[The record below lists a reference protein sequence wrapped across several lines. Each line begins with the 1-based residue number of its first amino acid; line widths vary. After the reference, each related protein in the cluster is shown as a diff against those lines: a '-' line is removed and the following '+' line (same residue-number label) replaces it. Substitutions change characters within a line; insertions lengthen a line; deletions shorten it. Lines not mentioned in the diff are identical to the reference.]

1 MDTMQK
7 RGFDFTTLLLLILI
21 AASFV
26 GMFIKPIE
34 PVEFDWDAARDAAE
48 IYFHNVYLECSVKGV
63 QESYTGECLVLET
76 GYQKNRKTY
85 KMVEIREGILEGTN
99 IRHVRISR
107 PPENIDPNAFT
118 GVEGVTVYVDFPE
131 AVADQPWAQ
140 HVTIATAEEFGQ
152 ITNPSTTYVLEF
164 TADQF
169 LTNVRLVAG
178 DERVMLRTVVPLAV
192 ALFLLCFLRQKTG
205 RANPLWPVFRAGF
218 RKWAFIIYSFLVG
231 LLTAVI
237 LFCEEADIGLD
248 LYDFQESLMGWPM
261 TVLLVVGVL
270 FLVSD
275 LFQKDFPWFFAR
287 WVVRCA
293 IMVLILI
300 FCALVGY
307 VVAVIVTENLGLF
320 KTLYILGLI
329 AFVGIIMGGG
339 SKVNNGVKISMRAGT
354 VISESGSSMRVDYY
368 SHGTYVDGDQ
378 IVGFGS
384 DTLTGASGHIYKKF

>member
-1 MDTMQK
+1 MGTTQK
-7 RGFDFTTLLLLILI
+7 RGFDFTTPLLLILI

-26 GMFIKPIE
+26 AMFIRPIE
-34 PVEFDWDAARDAAE
+34 PVEFDWNAAKNCAE
-48 IYFHNVYLECSVKGV
+48 IYFHNVYLECAVEGV
-63 QESYTGECLVLET
+63 QELYPGECLVLET
-76 GYQKNRKTY
+76 GYKKHSKTY
-85 KMVEIREGILEGTN
+85 KLTEIRAGILEGTN

-107 PPENIDPNAFT
+107 PPENIHPDAFT

-131 AVADQPWAQ
+131 AVADAPWAQ
-140 HVTIATAEEFGQ
+140 NVTIASAEDFNL
-152 ITNPSTTYVLEF
+152 ITDPDTTYVLEF
-164 TADQF
+164 TADRF
-169 LTNVRLVAG
+169 LTNARLVAG

-192 ALFLLCFLRQKTG
+192 ALFLLCFLRQKT
-205 RANPLWPVFRAGF
+205 RRPNPLWPVFRSGF

-248 LYDFQESLMGWPM
+248 LYDFQEFLMGWPVY
-261 TVLLVVGVL
+261 VLLGVGGL

-307 VVAVIVTENLGLF
+307 VVAVIVTENLGMF

-329 AFVGIIMGGG
+329 LFVSIFFGGG
-339 SKVNNGVKISMRAGT
+339 SKVNDGVKSRMRTGT
-354 VISESGSSMRVDYY
+354 VISENGTSMRVDYY
-368 SHGTYVDGDQ
+368 DYGTYVGDDQ

-384 DTLTGASGHIYKKF
+384 DTFTGASGQIYQKY